1 MKRNVSERN
10 TYKGDALGDERETMP
25 KKGESAG
32 MHRLNFCRFGDK
44 SGVHGV
50 SRDEGRMGA
59 TLKAI
64 CPSSITTWLAAVML

>member
-10 TYKGDALGDERETMP
+10 TYKGDALGDERGTMP
-25 KKGESAG
+25 KKGKSAG
-32 MHRLNFCRFGDK
+32 THRLNFRHLRDELDVC
-44 SGVHGV
+44 GV
-50 SRDEGRMGA
+50 SRDEGQMGA